1 MYLRLKPTPIEA
13 ELDNPGKFAKC
24 FPAPLPASTPTFALR
39 EILVRFRVMG
49 DGKNESFA
57 TLLNVLHRFVARS
70 KCSVLTKQVSRIE
83 LAHENSLTYKS
94 YRIVIAGRRP
104 SPEP

>member
-57 TLLNVLHRFVARS
+57 TLLNVFAPLR
-70 KCSVLTKQVSRIE
+70 CQVQVFSFDQT
-83 LAHENSLTYKS
+83 S
-94 YRIVIAGRRP
+94 
-104 SPEP
+104 EPD